1 MGRRKTRKHYVCQ
14 FCGIEG
20 QEHFTHRT
28 YYECRSCRAER
39 SKDIHWREFIDAM
52 ERQKLAQKFWKAS

>member
-1 MGRRKTRKHYVCQ
+1 MGRRKTRTHYRCQ
-14 FCGIEG
+14 FCGVEG